1 MQTLIAPPHIPYPT
15 RYVIDP
21 VAFFVALIGGP
32 LVVTLC
38 GFWVLFIPVFALILG
53 GPLYL
58 MVGTPVLLWYLRHHD
73 GAPSDLAFVA
83 FASMIVGFAPLL
95 LIFAVTGDREFFA
108 TGFMYI
114 GFGMVFAP
122 LWTYVFAKIYHS
134 LRRDFFAKPR
144 PF

>member
-15 RYVIDP
+15 RYIIDP

-58 MVGTPVLLWYLRHHD
+58 MVGTPVLLWYLRHRD

-83 FASMIVGFAPLL
+83 FASMIVGIAPLL
-95 LIFAVTGDREFFA
+95 LAFAVTGDAEFMSV
-108 TGFMYI
+108 GFMYI
-114 GFGMVFAP
+114 GFGMIFAP
-122 LWTYVFAKIYHS
+122 LWTYVFGKIYHN